1 MKTFKQFSEG
11 LLGKKGDGYL
21 GPKFLGIK
29 NPVAA
34 GKEKK
39 PKYENPSD
47 GSIPGRYPDESLKD
61 YYKRRNQGLQDAI
74 NKS

>member
-11 LLGKKGDGYL
+11 LLGTKGDGYL

-34 GKEKK
+34 GRESIKNAQINARKK
-39 PKYENPSD
+39 KLDAVGDSPETREML
-47 GSIPGRYPDESLKD
+47 GIPLD
-61 YYKRRNQGLQDAI
+61 YKF
-74 NKS
+74 K